1 MAMVIGL
8 VLVSVLT
15 LPLAG
20 MAAVVIA
27 TRPPDVL
34 FQSLADNVAAIALA
48 GLVVA
53 GATALVGFLFW
64 RLVSRPVWDLV
75 DWSERVARSD
85 AVRSARLSYG
95 TRELARLGASFDA
108 MVRRL
113 EERSGY
119 ISTYTAHVSHE
130 LKSPLTAIAGAAEII
145 RDSGDDMSEAE
156 RARFLSH
163 IERDALRLSALVARM
178 RDLARVEVVR
188 SSGTTDLPRLLSK
201 LGERYPTIDI
211 EGAGEAVNLPLPFD
225 DAFLVLSHLADNAAA
240 HGARRLRVTASRTP
254 DGMVATIENDG
265 AAISAGNDGRIFEP
279 FFTTRREAGGT
290 GMGLAIVRALL
301 KTHGGDIG
309 FERPEPGSGDFHVRF
324 RIVLPPPG
332 VTTT

>member
-8 VLVSVLT
+8 VLLSVLT

-34 FQSLADNVAAIALA
+34 LESLARNIVAIGLA
-48 GLVVA
+48 GLLVA
-53 GATALVGFLFW
+53 GATILLGFLLW
-64 RLVSRPVWDLV
+64 RLVSRPVRDLAA
-75 DWSERVARSD
+75 WSEQVARSD
-85 AVRSARLSYG
+85 AARPARTRYG

-113 EERSGY
+113 KERSAY
-119 ISTYTAHVSHE
+119 IATYTAHVSHE

-145 RDSGDDMSEAE
+145 RDSGDDMSLSE

-178 RDLARVEVVR
+178 RELARVETAR
-188 SSGTTDLPRLLSK
+188 SSGTSNLASLLAK
-201 LGERYPTIDI
+201 LRERYPSVEIA
-211 EGAGEAVNLPLPFD
+211 GAGEATHLPLPFD

-240 HGARRLRVTASRTP
+240 HGARRVRVAAGPTA
-254 DGMVATIENDG
+254 DGMVAIVENDG
-265 AAISAGNDGRIFEP
+265 APISASNDDRIFQP

-301 KTHGGDIG
+301 ETHGGDIG
-309 FERPEPGSGDFHVRF
+309 LERPVSGDFQVGF
-324 RIVLPPPG
+324 RIFLPHSA
-332 VTTT
+332 